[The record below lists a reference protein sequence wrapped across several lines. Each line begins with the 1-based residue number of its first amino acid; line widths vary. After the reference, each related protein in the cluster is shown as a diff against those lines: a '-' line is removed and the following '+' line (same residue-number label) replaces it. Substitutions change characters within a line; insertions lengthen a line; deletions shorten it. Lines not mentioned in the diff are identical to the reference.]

1 MIPELK
7 YSKNNNRILILGA
20 FSQIGS
26 VLTKELRK
34 IHGSSNVIASDI
46 REDSFNQLCSGP
58 FEIIDAI
65 TLIQLLLHWR
75 KFYKNYLFD
84 GCCAKCKC

>member
-20 FSQIGS
+20 LGQIGS

-46 REDSFNQLCSGP
+46 REDS
-58 FEIIDAI
+58 
-65 TLIQLLLHWR
+65 LINFVQVLLR
-75 KFYKNYLFD
+75 
-84 GCCAKCKC
+84 